1 MTIYNIESV
10 DKKIFKQG
18 GKRTSKVSNLQKF
31 IQERKKRIR
40 EQYLYKCRNLYKTAS
55 GHSSKCSISSESGKR
70 VLA

>member
-31 IQERKKRIR
+31 IQERKKGFASNTFTNVEIFTRPPPDI
-40 EQYLYKCRNLYKTAS
+40 LRNVRYPVSQAS
-55 GHSSKCSISSESGKR
+55 VC
-70 VLA
+70 